1 MVIMVP
7 KSVGAPLRSM
17 VEKLL
22 SLERLTRPVHPDTEA
37 ALERRWQELPDHV
50 KTPAQLLGRRTGGCE
65 GTHGVFPRCNLACTP
80 CYHSRDANKV
90 RIDGTHT
97 LGEVDRQMAFLRQR
111 RGPGQHAQL
120 IGGEVTLLGP
130 DDHGAALAAMERH
143 GRKPMS
149 MSHGDFDYSYLKRLA
164 LDETGR
170 RRFKRLSF
178 AGHFDST
185 MYGRRGIERVDNERD
200 LNPYR
205 KRFCEMFEKLRRE
218 HGVDYYLAHNMTVTP
233 SNVDDIPALIRD
245 CRHMGFRMFSFQPA
259 ASVGNEKRWKE
270 DYRALT
276 SDAVWSRIEE
286 GAGTRLPHRAIQIGD
301 TRCNRTVWGAYVGD
315 RWIPAVDDRL
325 PRDLEARDAFFSL
338 AGGMDFGTPR
348 PLLAVKL
355 LRAATRRPRTM
366 VPIVR
371 WVLRL
376 GRRAGFIAMM
386 RHGVRPM
393 TFVMHSFM
401 DAADVG
407 PAWEMLKRGE
417 TSDDPRIRETQERLS
432 ACAYEMAQP
441 GSNELVPACVQHSVL
456 DPRENLALHK
466 LLPLAGRPQR
476 RADA

>member
-1 MVIMVP
+1 
-7 KSVGAPLRSM
+7 
-17 VEKLL
+17 
-22 SLERLTRPVHPDTEA
+22 
-37 ALERRWQELPDHV
+37 
-50 KTPAQLLGRRTGGCE
+50 
-65 GTHGVFPRCNLACTP
+65 
-80 CYHSRDANKV
+80 
-90 RIDGTHT
+90 
-97 LGEVDRQMAFLRQR
+97 
-111 RGPGQHAQL
+111 
-120 IGGEVTLLGP
+120 
-130 DDHGAALAAMERH
+130 
-143 GRKPMS
+143 
-149 MSHGDFDYSYLKRLA
+149 
-164 LDETGR
+164 
-170 RRFKRLSF
+170 
-178 AGHFDST
+178 
-185 MYGRRGIERVDNERD
+185 
-200 LNPYR
+200 
-205 KRFCEMFEKLRRE
+205 
-218 HGVDYYLAHNMTVTP
+218 
-233 SNVDDIPALIRD
+233 
-245 CRHMGFRMFSFQPA
+245 
-259 ASVGNEKRWKE
+259 
-270 DYRALT
+270 
-276 SDAVWSRIEE
+276 
-286 GAGTRLPHRAIQIGD
+286 
-301 TRCNRTVWGAYVGD
+301 VGD

-456 DPRENLALHK
+456 DPRENIALHK